1 MSPRGNFGSV
11 NNNMCKGCEY
21 VVYVTVTG
29 RNQTLF
35 LSIFDHC
42 FDDLSEC
49 SKLAYSNSYICA
61 VSTPTLGLY
70 VQSIAL
76 GELIDN

>member
-1 MSPRGNFGSV
+1 M
-11 NNNMCKGCEY
+11 Y
-21 VVYVTVTG
+21 VYVAVTG

-35 LSIFDHC
+35 LSTFDHF
-42 FDDLSEC
+42 FDVCVFVTMALNLPEC

-61 VSTPTLGLY
+61 TSKPTLGLY

-76 GELIDN
+76 GELIELSQLKME